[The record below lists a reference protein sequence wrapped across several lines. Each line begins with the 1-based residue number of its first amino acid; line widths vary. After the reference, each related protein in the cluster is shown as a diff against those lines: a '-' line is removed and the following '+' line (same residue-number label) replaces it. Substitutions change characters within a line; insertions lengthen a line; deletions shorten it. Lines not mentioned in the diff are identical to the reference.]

1 MDLTFDTDVK
11 CKCNGACTNFKW
23 FKNGL
28 IMYNDT
34 NLNNKSDSIA
44 YHAIRESVAMYE
56 PLTANVPTLLNPSD
70 LCTKVVPGGMKR
82 NNLVSILLYD
92 IAD

>member
-1 MDLTFDTDVK
+1 MPGGNFCSEFTVCKLTLDLNFSSDANLTVDLTFDTDVK

-34 NLNNKSDSIA
+34 NLNNKSDEA
-44 YHAIRESVAMYE
+44 
-56 PLTANVPTLLNPSD
+56 
-70 LCTKVVPGGMKR
+70 KKKR
-82 NNLVSILLYD
+82 GFFSKS
-92 IAD
+92 